1 LKLQQASHQLARDK
15 FNWDKAMD
23 LLQLG
28 VDENG
33 NPLPSA
39 NGYGVN
45 NKILGAGAADQLA
58 VT

>member
-1 LKLQQASHQLARDK
+1 
-15 FNWDKAMD
+15 MD